1 MLGPQFCE
9 TRWTQ
14 VRRAKLDSPEGQRAL
29 SELCA
34 AYYEPVTAFLRR
46 TRMASDPDAALELS
60 HAFFARLLAHERE
73 AARRLKRGAGAEHAP
88 LDATDD
94 GPSRSISDPT
104 QLSPDEAYDRQWA
117 LTVLRRSL
125 EALRHECIEEG
136 KGLLFEH
143 AKPWLTGDA
152 EHGDQSALARNT
164 GMNET
169 ALKVAIHRL
178 RRRFRHQLRAEI
190 AATLEHPE
198 GIESEL
204 QALFAALE
212 RKSMNP
218 GNPSAVLRQDS
229 DV

>member
-1 MLGPQFCE
+1 
-9 TRWTQ
+9 
-14 VRRAKLDSPEGQRAL
+14 
-29 SELCA
+29 
-34 AYYEPVTAFLRR
+34 VTAFLRR
-46 TRMASDPDAALELS
+46 TRTASDPDAALELS
-60 HAFFARLLAHERE
+60 HAFFARLLAGGAIAQATEERGRFRSYLLAALKHFVAHDRE

-125 EALRHECIEEG
+125 EALRHECIQDG

>member
-1 MLGPQFCE
+1 
-9 TRWTQ
+9 
-14 VRRAKLDSPEGQRAL
+14 
-29 SELCA
+29 
-34 AYYEPVTAFLRR
+34 VTAFLRR
-46 TRMASDPDAALELS
+46 TRTASDPDAALELS
-60 HAFFARLLAHERE
+60 HAFFARLLAGGAIAQATEERGRFRSYLLAALKHFVAHDRE

-169 ALKVAIHRL
+169 ALKMAIHRL

>member
-1 MLGPQFCE
+1 
-9 TRWTQ
+9 
-14 VRRAKLDSPEGQRAL
+14 V
-29 SELCA
+29 
-34 AYYEPVTAFLRR
+34 
-46 TRMASDPDAALELS
+46 
-60 HAFFARLLAHERE
+60 AHDRE

-125 EALRHECIEEG
+125 EALRQECIEEG

>member
-1 MLGPQFCE
+1 
-9 TRWTQ
+9 
-14 VRRAKLDSPEGQRAL
+14 
-29 SELCA
+29 
-34 AYYEPVTAFLRR
+34 
-46 TRMASDPDAALELS
+46 MASDPDAALELS
-60 HAFFARLLAHERE
+60 HAFFARLLAGGAIAQATEERGRFRSYLLAALKHFVAHDRE

-125 EALRHECIEEG
+125 EALRHECIQDG